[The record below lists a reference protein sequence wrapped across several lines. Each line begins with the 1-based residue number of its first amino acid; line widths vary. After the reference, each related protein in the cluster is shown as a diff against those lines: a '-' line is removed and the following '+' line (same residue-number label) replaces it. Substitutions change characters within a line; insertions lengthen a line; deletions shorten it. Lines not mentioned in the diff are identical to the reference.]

1 MKISVIVA
9 HGKNYE
15 LGLKN
20 KLLWHIPEDLKHF
33 KNKTIG
39 HSVLMGRKTYES
51 IGKPLPYRTSLV
63 ISSSFD
69 ITKYENTIFNGV
81 WSFKDIEDAVS
92 FARKIKETEL
102 FIIGGASIYNN
113 LNCIVDT
120 YYITEVDYE
129 GEADVYLKPVDLE
142 NYILTDA
149 TIKPKTKTSPQC
161 FFKTFVRKEDF
172 I

>member
-15 LGLKN
+15 LGLN
-20 KLLWHIPEDLKHF
+20 NELLWNIPEDLKHF
-33 KNKTIG
+33 KNLTVG
-39 HSVLMGRKTYES
+39 HCILMGRKTYES

-69 ITKYENTIFNGV
+69 TSKFENTVFNSV
-81 WSFKDIEDAVS
+81 YNFKNVEDAIT
-92 FARKIKETEL
+92 FAKKIKENEL
-102 FIIGGASIYNN
+102 FIIGGARIYNEFN
-113 LNCIVDT
+113 FLVDT

-129 GEADVYLKPVDLE
+129 GKADVYLKPFDLE
-142 NYILTDA
+142 NYILTDF

-161 FFKTFVRKEDF
+161 IFKTFVRNEH
-172 I
+172 